1 MEIQDFHLKY
11 DTVVM
16 AHVYVSVNQDLTKL
30 QKNVIRAASG
40 PQLHAIAAW
49 TEMCIPGQKPGD
61 EVQSFGDQRAA
72 VEEFFR
78 NAAAAK
84 SDIAVFHLCINTDTD
99 PTRLGENIQ
108 RAARGPRFDDVMC
121 VILHYTGGEGR
132 KVWDLIQQVVVQAHA
147 SSTAQPFTL

>member
-16 AHVYVSVNQDLTKL
+16 AHVYVSVNQDLSKL
-30 QKNVIRAASG
+30 QKKVIRAAQG

-49 TEMCIPGQKPGD
+49 TEMRVPGQVLGV
-61 EVQSFGDQRAA
+61 EIERFGEQRAA

-78 NAAAAK
+78 NATAAK
-84 SDIAVFHLCINTDTD
+84 SDIAVFHLCINTDAD
-99 PTRLGENIQ
+99 PRKLGENIQ

-121 VILHYTGGEGR
+121 VILHYAGSEGR
-132 KVWDLIQQVVVQAHA
+132 KVWDLIQQVVVQVHA
-147 SSTAQPFTL
+147 SPTAQPFTL